1 MEPMKAWQC
10 VGCGR
15 IEASETCIGICH
27 DVPVELVHASEYRKA
42 LADADAARKRSGEL
56 ESLVRQLALIT
67 PREGEWERSYRALQ
81 TRARELLGR
90 YSR

>member
-15 IEASETCIGICH
+15 IEASETCIGICQ
-27 DVPVELVHASEYRKA
+27 DVPVQLVYASDYQEA
-42 LADADAARKRSGEL
+42 LAQAAAARERAKDL
-56 ESLVRQLALIT
+56 ESLLRQLAWIT

-81 TRARELLGR
+81 TRARDVLAR